1 MREKSEIKNVLK
13 NKNLRKTQHKN
24 CIFKFTPFVTL
35 NATHVFQIAVFYGN
49 LNTSVARFVIFY
61 NKQGN
66 NMYVK
71 VEKKS
76 VK

>member
-24 CIFKFTPFVTL
+24 CIFKFTLFASL
-35 NATHVFQIAVFYGN
+35 NAAVVFQIVLFYGN

-61 NKQGN
+61 YKQGN
-66 NMYVK
+66 NM
-71 VEKKS
+71 
-76 VK
+76 